1 MYEAHCPCMFNIW
14 VNAQGSGSQCVG
26 QLPLGVLY
34 DCRSCGRNE
43 KVLYFLYLFHS
54 GQKRFCYKIM
64 FGKHCLRG

>member
-34 DCRSCGRNE
+34 DCRSCSRNE
-43 KVLYFLYLFHS
+43 KVSIFSLFVS
-54 GQKRFCYKIM
+54 QWTEKV
-64 FGKHCLRG
+64 LLQDNVWEALP